1 MKLSALPITTSTGDA
16 SSSVDSLLNQGTL
29 PKDFVE
35 LLSKHLSLSSDSSGD
50 PAIVGAEADK
60 EALLNALRKD
70 ISALDGD
77 DLNAVL
83 ASFRSLSGAL
93 TPSGKQAAENA
104 LPSDKVEKSAAKE
117 DEENSVTDATTAMQA
132 LFAMLPTI
140 SGTSA
145 VVDGAISGKGLNLSE
160 LAGSKRQDLTTAL
173 AGADDAA
180 GDIKDALSQLSGA
193 SNSTSSAKVTGD
205 KHAAQQSA
213 TGETADDLAKFSAI
227 TAQISNDN
235 GNQES
240 APTASNNLQTPQVSL
255 ASNVQ
260 PTLSSAPAA
269 PQTPVNTQL
278 NAPFGSPQWQD
289 ALGQQIMMFSRNGQQ
304 SAELRLNPQELG
316 SIQISLKIDDN
327 QAQIHLV
334 SANSQ
339 VRSALEAA
347 LPHLRNAMAE
357 SGISLG
363 QSSVGSD
370 ASAWQQTQQ
379 QTASHGDTSGNNASY
394 RQQFGNT
401 SENVGDALEVPA
413 HLQSMA
419 ASVNGVDIFA

>member
-60 EALLNALRKD
+60 EALLNTLRKD

-93 TPSGKQAAENA
+93 TPSGEQAAENT

-117 DEENSVTDATTAMQA
+117 DEENSVTEATTAMQA

-140 SGTSA
+140 SGTST

-180 GDIKDALSQLSGA
+180 GDIEDALSQLSGA
-193 SNSTSSAKVTGD
+193 SASTSSAKVTGE
-205 KHAAQQSA
+205 KHAAQQSV

-227 TAQISNDN
+227 TAQISNDS

-260 PTLSSAPAA
+260 PTLSSAPAT

-357 SGISLG
+357 SGINLG

-370 ASAWQQTQQ
+370 ASGWQQTQQ

-419 ASVNGVDIFA
+419 TSVNGVDIFA